1 MSEENRIKVMFFIDS
16 YRIGGMHKQVYFLVK
31 HIDRTRF
38 EPIMCTSTS
47 DGGLREAYME
57 TNCKMIDLEWKG
69 RFDTGVITR
78 LRKSLKF
85 IKPDLIFI
93 TEAQNLI
100 YYRLAAFF
108 LKSNTIQIGSFRG
121 LTFWL
126 GHEKLI
132 YQYLDNLLAR
142 LLYRTSK
149 HIVVNSLEL
158 KEHYSRVIRTHQ
170 KNPIQVI
177 FNGCEFNFPI
187 TKSRVDI
194 ENELKLSANCFI
206 IIMVARLDPWKD
218 FYTLLDVAE
227 IVIASNKEAK
237 FLLLGDGSLK
247 SEIESTIKKKK
258 LEENIFLLGERK
270 DVFNYINASDISVLS
285 THGEGFSNSLM
296 ESMALGKPVIATN
309 VGGNLTVIG
318 RSGESGFLIPPKSS
332 KEFSD
337 AIKLLMNDEEKRRI
351 VGKRGQ
357 ERIYSICSIQ
367 KYISDYEN
375 LFQAAI
381 CID

>member
-1 MSEENRIKVMFFIDS
+1 MEKRIKVMFFIDS
-16 YRIGGMHKQVYFLVK
+16 YRIGGMHKQVYYIVK

-38 EPIMCTSTS
+38 EPVMCTSTS
-47 DGGLREAYME
+47 DGGLREDYKA

-69 RFDTGVITR
+69 RFDMGVITK
-78 LRKSLKF
+78 LRQTLKLE
-85 IKPDLIFI
+85 KPDLIFI

-100 YYRLAAFF
+100 YYRLSAFF
-108 LKSNTIQIGSFRG
+108 LKSKTIQIGSFRG

-132 YQYLDNLLAR
+132 YQYLDNLLAK

-149 HIVVNSLEL
+149 HVVVNSLEL
-158 KEHYSRVIRTHQ
+158 KEHYSRVIRTNH

-194 ENELKLSANCFI
+194 ESELKLSSNCFI

-218 FYTLLDVAE
+218 FYTLLEAAE
-227 IVIASNKEAK
+227 IITATNKKAK
-237 FLLLGDGSLK
+237 FLLLGDGSMRA
-247 SEIESTIKKKK
+247 EIETIIKKKK
-258 LEENIFLLGERK
+258 LEESIFLLGERK

-285 THGEGFSNSLM
+285 THGEGFSNALM

-318 RSGESGFLIPPKSS
+318 GSGESGFLIPPKSP
-332 KEFSD
+332 KEFVD
-337 AIKLLMNDEEKRRI
+337 AINLLINNEEKRRI
-351 VGKRGQ
+351 VGIKGQ

-381 CID
+381 CVD

>member
-1 MSEENRIKVMFFIDS
+1 MSKEKKIKVMFFIDS
-16 YRIGGMHKQVYFLVK
+16 YRIGGMHKQVYFIVK
-31 HIDRTRF
+31 HIDRKRF
-38 EPIMCTSTS
+38 EPVMCTSTS
-47 DGGLREAYME
+47 EGGLFEDYKA
-57 TNCKMIDLEWKG
+57 TNCKMIDLEWKR
-69 RFDTGVITR
+69 RFDIGVITK
-78 LRKSLKF
+78 LRKSLRLE
-85 IKPDLIFI
+85 KPDIIFI

-100 YYRLAAFF
+100 YYRIAAFF
-108 LKSNTIQIGSFRG
+108 QKSNTIQIGSFRG

-132 YQYLDNLLAR
+132 YQFLDNLLAR

-149 HIVVNSLEL
+149 YVVVNSLEL
-158 KEHYSRVIRTHQ
+158 KEHYSKVIRTQQ
-170 KNPIQVI
+170 KNSIQVI

-194 ENELKLSANCFI
+194 ESELKLSSNCFI

-227 IVIASNKEAK
+227 IITASNKEAK
-237 FLLLGDGSLK
+237 FLLIGDGSLRI
-247 SEIESTIKKKK
+247 EIETIIKKKK
-258 LEENIFLLGERK
+258 LEEYIFLLGERK

-285 THGEGFSNSLM
+285 TNGEGFSNALM

-318 RSGESGFLIPPKSS
+318 TSGESGFLVPPKSS
-332 KEFSD
+332 REFAD
-337 AIKLLMNDEEKRRI
+337 TIKLLMIDEEKRKI

-357 ERIYSICSIQ
+357 ERIYSICSIR

-375 LFQAAI
+375 LFQATI
-381 CID
+381 SID